1 MHNQTSASPTSRG
14 NSGKCHREVG
24 GSHRTSLSRRRG
36 HRPFP
41 VTCLPQL
48 CQEPRGTPDEE
59 RRHGLAAHEISTC
72 LPRTFHQICSLHS
85 HLLLPPSGGP
95 ACRSSHRPVLQGH
108 SSLAFKYVH
117 LLGQN
122 DASFKMYTWRL
133 LVSEEEML
141 VSFGARQF
149 LMGAV
154 DDCYFKKEKR

>member
-1 MHNQTSASPTSRG
+1 MPQ
-14 NSGKCHREVG
+14 
-24 GSHRTSLSRRRG
+24 GSWG
-36 HRPFP
+36 IAQNK
-41 VTCLPQL
+41 PQL
-48 CQEPRGTPDEE
+48 EARAPPLPCDLPAAAVSGAPGTPDEE